1 MVICYLT
8 FLTES
13 GKLLS
18 VDDLDINLVATFL
31 KGVGSKLLEE
41 YDKGPV
47 YLFERMKILR
57 NVGDKRVGDV
67 LQPVWVPR
75 NVSLLFFHP
84 TPHEFFGGA
93 RAEIALYTHDDV
105 TDEKL
110 ITGPIDQQID
120 QVLSFILNTTKEEA
134 RHEFVAYPARAL
146 REAVVNAFYHRSYE
160 HCHCDPVKIH
170 IKPNCIDVISYPGP
184 NPALKKEH
192 FTEGNEVPCVP
203 SRNRRI
209 AEFLKD
215 RKLAEGR
222 FTGVR
227 TIFKTMKQNKN
238 PKPSFSFSSEHF
250 QVRLPGHPKYI
261 AYSILRDV
269 DNLCAKGEKEDAVK
283 LLKEFL
289 DKHLFDEHSFICSD
303 MLIRKL
309 LELHDDDA
317 SHPNVQ
323 PYDRFISEK
332 LQRRIPLIKELC
344 KWSVAE
350 KMQDTSKG
358 VTIVK
363 KLVEEGATCEDLQSA
378 IMKAVALCQE
388 RSDDAQQL
396 LEAVQSAHKLFEAM
410 GDVTQTNAYVAFQFA
425 CCKFNLYVKK
435 CRSDKQRKDLIRY
448 LKEAEDYVN
457 KATQLTNEEY
467 KNHLATQYRQLG
479 YIHSQLCL
487 IQKSTD
493 EQIITYYNKARR
505 YNPEIRI
512 SPVFIPPEY
521 RSQYMSSANLGSP
534 ARDFSF
540 VW

>member
-1 MVICYLT
+1 M
-8 FLTES
+8 
-13 GKLLS
+13 KL
-18 VDDLDINLVATFL
+18 
-31 KGVGSKLLEE
+31 
-41 YDKGPV
+41 
-47 YLFERMKILR
+47 LR
-57 NVGDKRVGDV
+57 NVGDKRVGDM

-75 NVSLLFFHP
+75 NVALLFFHP
-84 TPHEFFGGA
+84 TPHEYFGGA

-110 ITGPIDQQID
+110 IKGPIDQQID
-120 QVLSFILNTTKEEA
+120 QVLSFILKTTKEEA

-261 AYSILRDV
+261 AYSIIRDV
-269 DNLCAKGEKEDAVK
+269 DNLCTKGEKEEAVK
-283 LLKEFL
+283 VLKEFL
-289 DKHLFDEHSFICSD
+289 DEHLFHEHPFICSD

-309 LELHDDDA
+309 LELHDNDT
-317 SHPNVQ
+317 SHPSVR
-323 PYDRFISEK
+323 PYQSFISEK
-332 LQRRIPLIKELC
+332 LQRRIPLITELC
-344 KWSVAE
+344 KWCVAE
-350 KMQDTSKG
+350 EMQDISTG
-358 VTIVK
+358 VKIVK
-363 KLVEEGATCEDLQSA
+363 DLVKEGATSEYLQSV
-378 IMKAVALCQE
+378 ISKAVALCQE
-388 RSDDAQQL
+388 KSGDRQQV
-396 LEAVQSAHKLFEAM
+396 LEAIQNAHKLFEAM
-410 GDVTQTNAYVAFQFA
+410 GDVTQTDAYVAFQFA
-425 CCKFNLYVKK
+425 CCKFNLYAKK

-467 KNHLATQYRQLG
+467 KHHLATQYRQLG

-487 IQKSTD
+487 IKKSTE
-493 EQIITYYNKARR
+493 EQIITYYDKARR

-512 SPVFIPPEY
+512 NPFFIPPDY
-521 RSQYMSSANLGSP
+521 RSQFMSSADLGSP